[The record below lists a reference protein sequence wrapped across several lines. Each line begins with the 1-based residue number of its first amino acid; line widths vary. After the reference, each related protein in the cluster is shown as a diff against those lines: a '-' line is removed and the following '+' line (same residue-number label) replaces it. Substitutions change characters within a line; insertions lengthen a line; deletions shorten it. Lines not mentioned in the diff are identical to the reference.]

1 MTSYKS
7 VVSRVA
13 LWCSCSVAGRMH
25 NFNLMLE
32 EVCRLIIYVIQ
43 YVMWKIPVPPKVMV
57 LFWTV
62 VLHDLN
68 TDGLLQAHRLNC
80 AMVCLCDML

>member
-1 MTSYKS
+1 
-7 VVSRVA
+7 
-13 LWCSCSVAGRMH
+13 
-25 NFNLMLE
+25 
-32 EVCRLIIYVIQ
+32 
-43 YVMWKIPVPPKVMV
+43 MWKIPVPPKVMV